1 MSSFDSRGYQE
12 NTGRVSLGKLMR
24 EGKDNQEVYA
34 SLSDAYPNDREAV
47 NKMMAQYEEQMGRIR
62 RKAQK
67 FAQLILT
74 RYSHLGPKRILEKAR
89 KYKKKY
95 NFSDDE
101 FQAFINVAFND
112 KTFSQGNIYNLPNTP
127 MAGLLGHS
135 EQSLGKMNVKAN
147 EIDVLQDILKIHQ
160 ENQELHKQVI
170 LQSLTYNTCDAI
182 AITGDYDQKRDNA
195 YSFVDPVIA
204 ALFLP
209 KVTLFDTHMII
220 ASITSIVAT
229 RYKGLQLKS
238 YPDYQLYYDI
248 ITDPNEVACQGNKES
263 SLVDLQNRAKLQV
276 ELWKQVRSLRQG
288 RYYNADSSAFSMA
301 LENCRNN
308 FFDTPDLAYVRDEG
322 TVIRRLFNAFSLR
335 PTWVSVAGYQQAT
348 GSTLGA
354 GISAGYPVSSLAMT
368 QITNIPIINVR
379 LPLSF
384 SAGSTT
390 ASTGLFENLSQVDWY
405 VENKVIVPKTKQ
417 VLFTRD
423 VLVFYVN
430 RRFQNLNYERITNPY
445 QISYQAL
452 PSAISGYDK
461 VNKTPVEYDPTGK
474 NVGTDTA
481 SSSLKLQSVVAIDTM
496 VLPDTISSIVTAGTT
511 VGGPTKPEPKEII
524 IGSTALINSCSGKD
538 MVAYHPHRVTQ
549 LETYG
554 RDGVALSTK
563 NKYAPIGK
571 IEDTKSSLSELGLQ
585 DLIKQY
591 GTIFIYTKA

>member
-34 SLSDAYPNDREAV
+34 SLSDAYPNDRDTV

-101 FQAFINVAFND
+101 FQAFINVAFSD

-135 EQSLGKMNVKAN
+135 EASLGKMNVKAN
-147 EIDVLQDILKIHQ
+147 EIDVLQDILKLHQ

-170 LQSLTYNTCDAI
+170 LQSLTYQPCDPI
-182 AITGDYDQKRDNA
+182 AITGEYDQKRDNA
-195 YSFVDPVIA
+195 YSFVDPVVA

-209 KVTLFDTHMII
+209 KIDLLEKHMII

-238 YPDYQLYYDI
+238 YPDYELYYDI

-263 SLVDLQNRAKLQV
+263 SLVDLQNRAKLQI

-288 RYYNADSSAFSMA
+288 RYYTTDSSSFSMA

-335 PTWVSVAGYQQAT
+335 PTWVSVAGFQQA
-348 GSTLGA
+348 GSSLAG

-384 SAGSTT
+384 TGGASSA
-390 ASTGLFENLSQVDWY
+390 TGLFDNLNQVDWY

-423 VLVFYVN
+423 ILVFYVN

-445 QISYQAL
+445 QATYQAL

-461 VNKTPVEYDPTGK
+461 INKTEVNYLPDPTK
-474 NVGTDTA
+474 RVGTDEKDLE
-481 SSSLKLQSVVAIDTM
+481 LKSVVAIDAM
-496 VLPDTISSIVTAGTT
+496 RLPTDPKLMPTLTYGAPATT
-511 VGGPTKPEPKEII
+511 EPKEII
-524 IGSTALINSCSGKD
+524 IGSTALIADCSSTGT

-549 LETYG
+549 LESELDATTG
-554 RDGVALSTK
+554 MVVPGGSK
-563 NKYAPIGK
+563 FKYAPIGK
-571 IEDTKSSLSELGLQ
+571 IDTSAAD
-585 DLIKQY
+585 DLIKKY
-591 GTIFIYTKA
+591 GTVFIYTKK